1 MRGMIK
7 RDTTYAF
14 ELNEFK
20 EFCKLNRP
28 YLTNLYMND
37 QLSDM
42 VLMDDLDPKG
52 LSSISRMDYT
62 EDEKRILYEIKKWIN
77 NRITNQKSV
86 EVNIQDIDIKCPLIK
101 KECFEKYGKLGL
113 MKDACNPLCEQDIC
127 INTSKDRMSRLL
139 RYIQDESKNFY
150 YQKDEKYYLVS
161 QMDGEYVLAFKNHRK
176 LKI

>member
-1 MRGMIK
+1 M
-7 RDTTYAF
+7 
-14 ELNEFK
+14 
-20 EFCKLNRP
+20 NRP

-62 EDEKRILYEIKKWIN
+62 EDEKRILDEIKKWIN
-77 NRITNQKSV
+77 NRMTNQESV

-139 RYIQDESKNFY
+139 RYIQDESNNFY
-150 YQKDEKYYLVS
+150 YQKDEKYYLVGH
-161 QMDGEYVLAFKNHRK
+161 MDGEYVLAFKNHRK

>member
-28 YLTNLYMND
+28 YLTYLYTSD
-37 QLSDM
+37 QLLDM
-42 VLMDDLDPKG
+42 VLMYDPDPKG

-86 EVNIQDIDIKCPLIK
+86 EVNIQDIDINCPLIK
-101 KECFEKYGKLGL
+101 KECFEEDGKLAL
-113 MKDACNPLCEQDIC
+113 MKNRCNPLCEQKIC

-139 RYIQDESKNFY
+139 RYIQDESNNFY
-150 YQKDEKYYLVS
+150 YQKDEKYYLVGH
-161 QMDGEYVLAFKNHRK
+161 MDGEYVLAFKNHRK